1 MRVLTVGTVCL
12 RKGLPYVAQ
21 VAEALKGQMTFRV
34 VGPCRLLDAGLQ
46 NLRSVV
52 EFVGSVPRSEVQVHF
67 EWADV
72 FLFPSLC
79 EGTATVC
86 YEALAAGLPVICTPN
101 AGSVVRDG
109 IEGFLVPVRDVPAI
123 VDRLRKLDGDRRLLA
138 RMSEAA
144 LARREYFSMSTYAAR
159 LQEALSPFLAPRLH
173 LS

>member
-1 MRVLTVGTVCL
+1 MLTVGTVCL

-21 VAEALKGQMTFRV
+21 VAEALRGGMTFRV

-46 NLRSVV
+46 KLRPVV
-52 EFVGSVPRSEVQVHF
+52 ELAGAVPRSEVQAHF

-109 IEGFLVPVRDVPAI
+109 IEGFLVPIRDTPAI
-123 VDRLRKLDGDRRLLA
+123 VDRLRKLDGDRPLLA

-159 LQEALSPFLAPRLH
+159 LKQALSPFMVPQLRL
-173 LS
+173 S